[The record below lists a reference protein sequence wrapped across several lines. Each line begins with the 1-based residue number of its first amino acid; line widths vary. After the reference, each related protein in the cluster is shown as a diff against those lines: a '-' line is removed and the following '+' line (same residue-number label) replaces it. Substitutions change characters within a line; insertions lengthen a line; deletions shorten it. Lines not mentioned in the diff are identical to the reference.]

1 MNPSIKI
8 TIKPKRRNFQAS
20 GLRFNEQELTGKE
33 NLSVQK
39 ALRLSGERTG
49 KDRYWGFMRIFIKQY
64 ICVYCI
70 YYISLCSKSEYYGN
84 INKYQAEKY

>member
-20 GLRFNEQELTGKE
+20 GLRFNEQEQAQKE
-33 NLSVQK
+33 NSKPVQSLK
-39 ALRLSGERTG
+39 ASGERTG